1 MFEDKASA
9 TALGAALH
17 RATHQLLDRPAIFPD
32 PLALRIIGREAEKTL
47 REGKCRHIL
56 PGAVGL
62 RAFLVVRSRFTED
75 CLAEAMAR
83 GVGQYVL
90 LGAGL
95 DTFAYRGAYDP
106 ARLRIFEVDHPATQ
120 EWKRGR
126 LREAE
131 ITAPASVFYAPVD
144 FERETIAEGL
154 ARAGF
159 DFTAP
164 AFFAWLGVVPY
175 LTREAVMDTL
185 RFVAE
190 RTGASSEIVFDYPE
204 TADTMSP
211 VQRRAMQML
220 AARTDAVGEPFRT
233 AFKPDEIKNAL
244 LALGFNRIVDMDATA
259 LNARYCS
266 GRDDAFALRGNAHI
280 MRAGTRM
287 GEAS

>member
-9 TALGAALH
+9 TAQGAAMH
-17 RATHQLLDRPAIFPD
+17 RAAHQLLDHPAIFAD
-32 PLALRIIGREAEKTL
+32 PLALRIIGREAEKAL
-47 REGKCRHIL
+47 RGGESRHIL
-56 PGAVGL
+56 PGAAGL
-62 RAFLVVRSRFTED
+62 RAFLAVRSRFTED

-83 GVGQYVL
+83 GIGQYVL

-126 LREAE
+126 LREAG
-131 ITAPASVFYAPVD
+131 IALPASVFYVPVD
-144 FERETIAEGL
+144 FERETVAEGL

-159 DFTAP
+159 DFAAP
-164 AFFAWLGVVPY
+164 AFFAWLGVVTY
-175 LTREAVMDTL
+175 LTHGTVMETL

-204 TADTMSP
+204 SADTISP

-220 AARTDAVGEPFRT
+220 AARVSAVGEPFRT

-244 LALGFNRIVDMDATA
+244 LALGFSRIEDMDTTA
-259 LNARYCS
+259 LNARYCR
-266 GRDDAFALRGNAHI
+266 GRDDAFALRGNAH
-280 MRAGTRM
+280 MVRART
-287 GEAS
+287 